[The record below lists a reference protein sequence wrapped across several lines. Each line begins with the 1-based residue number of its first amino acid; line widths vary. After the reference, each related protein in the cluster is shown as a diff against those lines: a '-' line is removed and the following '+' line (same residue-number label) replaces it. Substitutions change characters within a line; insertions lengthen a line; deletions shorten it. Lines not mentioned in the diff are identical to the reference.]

1 MTVELATPM
10 AVEVALAMVERQGQ
24 WLLQLRDDIEGILAP
39 GCWGLFGGHLDPGE
53 TPLQALRRELQEEI
67 AWQAGELTPW
77 FSHELPERRAHF
89 FRGPLTVNLEELTL
103 LEGQDLALVSLAE
116 MASGQVWSPKLQE
129 HRPLANSLG
138 FAVQR
143 LLQEEPL
150 ISPACQQDG
159 SADEKNQS
167 PGVSSSVRGPLC
179 RRFGR
184 NCPADLDYLGD
195 AGHQKPA
202 VGLHA
207 ALAIALAWPSRC
219 PSHRAALTIFSAS
232 TKFKAGQAIDIRQ
245 RHAGLC
251 SSVHPQGCGAGRKTQ
266 LAHQGSCGRVGA
278 GGI

>member
-77 FSHELPERRAHF
+77 FSHELPQRRAHF

-129 HRPLANSLG
+129 LRPLANSLG

-159 SADEKNQS
+159 A
-167 PGVSSSVRGPLC
+167 
-179 RRFGR
+179 
-184 NCPADLDYLGD
+184 
-195 AGHQKPA
+195 
-202 VGLHA
+202 
-207 ALAIALAWPSRC
+207 
-219 PSHRAALTIFSAS
+219 TI
-232 TKFKAGQAIDIRQ
+232 
-245 RHAGLC
+245 
-251 SSVHPQGCGAGRKTQ
+251 
-266 LAHQGSCGRVGA
+266 
-278 GGI
+278 